1 MRRKHN
7 CLTNC
12 LNQKF
17 VSMYLGEGK
26 RRVELGPSL
35 VLYYLELKFVLMST
49 FVLFM
54 TLLIVEKGINSQAL
68 ALKFNNLVNQ
78 KLPTSK

>member
-1 MRRKHN
+1 
-7 CLTNC
+7 
-12 LNQKF
+12 
-17 VSMYLGEGK
+17 MYLGEGK